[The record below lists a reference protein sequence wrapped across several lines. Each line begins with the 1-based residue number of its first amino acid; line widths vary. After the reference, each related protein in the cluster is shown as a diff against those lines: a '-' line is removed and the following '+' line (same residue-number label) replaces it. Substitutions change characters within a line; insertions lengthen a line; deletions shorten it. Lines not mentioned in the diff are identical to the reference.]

1 MILEVWEVH
10 TLYCPYCGGAV
21 PSNAYYCPYCGKPLS
36 KLYAE
41 RLTSPSALIY
51 LFPDHFLPPLGFMH
65 FIFGEKG
72 FKSPTSNISVNE
84 RNAAIMMVATS
95 LIWLRENQLV
105 SMSLSEESTFGGLMK
120 FPAVIVN
127 KIVSNSFEDGSLEDV
142 ILNKILMEDK
152 PVSVYNIT
160 RKVLDLRGLW
170 GIFGLPSGSSFIL
183 KLVET
188 YLARKGFIRVES
200 SIFSKKVIADEDRIS
215 GFRRDLEGVKTLLLN
230 FRRTNALLFQR
241 IIENIDRG
249 LYSKLP
255 IIWLVLLIFIAL
267 VTFLRVR
274 LP

>member
-1 MILEVWEVH
+1 VH
-10 TLYCPYCGGAV
+10 TLYCPYCGGIV

-36 KLYAE
+36 KLYTE

-95 LIWLRENQLV
+95 LIWLRENRLIN
-105 SMSLSEESTFGGLMK
+105 MSLSEESTLGGLMS
-120 FPAVIVN
+120 FPAVIVH
-127 KIVSNSFEDGSLEDV
+127 KIISNSLEDGSLEDV
-142 ILNKILMEDK
+142 ILNKILIEDK

-160 RKVLDLRGLW
+160 RRVLDLRGVW
-170 GIFGLPSGSSFIL
+170 GIFGIPTGSSFIL

-188 YLARKGFIRVES
+188 YLARKSLIKVES
-200 SIFSKKVIADEDRIS
+200 SIFSKKVMVDEDRIS
-215 GFRRDLEGVKTLLLN
+215 GFRRDLEDAKTLLLN
-230 FRRTNALLFQR
+230 FRQTNALLFQR

-255 IIWLVLLIFIAL
+255 IIWLILLIFMAL
-267 VTFLRVR
+267 AAFLRVR